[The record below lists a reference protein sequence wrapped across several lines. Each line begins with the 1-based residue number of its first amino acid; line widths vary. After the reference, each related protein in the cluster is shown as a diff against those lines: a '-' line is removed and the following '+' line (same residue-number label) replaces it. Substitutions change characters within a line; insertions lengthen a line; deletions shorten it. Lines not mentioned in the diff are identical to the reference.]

1 MLFNAIH
8 LQSSQMSLPSI
19 LCISFIGGIL
29 LRRAYVRAK
38 KNQKKIKIVIVVKFR
53 KSRDSRILQ
62 QQQQQ
67 QQNPGTTEAWR
78 VYNERVQQWNLYN
91 QPRAVVDAAATSTP
105 QSHSYFVQALV

>member
-105 QSHSYFVQALV
+105 QSHSATTPALA